1 VTVRDGDGEGE
12 GQRARDWPASE
23 RVAAFSLPFRR
34 AGSVSERPPALKER
48 VAQVRGILAERVVLS
63 TSLDP
68 FLNLKA
74 ASDYTQLS
82 VKTLRRAVND
92 TPERALACYR
102 IGAAIILRRSELDAW
117 IVARRTVGRP
127 SLVAAMRSMG
137 LRTPA

>member
-1 VTVRDGDGEGE
+1 M
-12 GQRARDWPASE
+12 
-23 RVAAFSLPFRR
+23 
-34 AGSVSERPPALKER
+34 KER

-92 TPERALACYR
+92 TPERALPCYR
-102 IGAAIILRRSELDAW
+102 VGAAIILRRSELDAW

-127 SLVAAMRSMG
+127 SLVVAMRSMG